1 MKAKRKTFWSFFT
14 RIGAGFLAFWLAVM
28 AMFTVLVSQQRA
40 ELMLSDMESKSNRL
54 MGEDTDILL
63 DPSTYDTADETELRR
78 RLSKAVFMADSADPP
93 NLQIVETAITDLNTG
108 DILQSNR
115 WWLELIEG
123 ENLYR
128 VDMSGQPREVC
139 ETILAGA
146 GVAEKN
152 IESLPKMTFEVWADS
167 VPGYRDDAYLKSITI
182 KPTKNVGGT
191 WEPTGEVRMVECTYD
206 AVQMKN
212 LPLKTMTCSGI
223 MYPRPNGATAE
234 QIAASLSSPARQAL
248 REWAENPSGANSSQ
262 TVEKP
267 WLVRTYR
274 RQIKYCPFAESHYVF
289 VSYAAEGY
297 PLKASLPVLIPV
309 WAFSLALALFCAA
322 VLSYALLR
330 VWRRQERVEQVRR
343 ETTAALAHELKT
355 PLSVL
360 SATAELLG
368 DRLAPEKQAH
378 YLSVI
383 QAQTRRMD
391 DSVRQMLE
399 LSRLENGVQALR
411 RTEFS
416 LTELVQERL
425 QAALPADS
433 SRRTEITAEGELTV
447 CADRALLARAL
458 DAILENSV
466 QHTPEGGSITVCLAD
481 GICAVTNTGEAIP
494 AEALPHLW
502 EAYYQADPSRSTRG
516 SGLGLS
522 IAKTVFD
529 LHGYACGAENT
540 ENGPK
545 FWFRFAG
552 K

>member
-1 MKAKRKTFWSFFT
+1 MKAKRRTFWSFFT
-14 RIGAGFLAFWLAVM
+14 RIGAGFLAFWLVVM

-40 ELMLSDMESKSNRL
+40 KLMLSDMESKSNRL
-54 MGEDTDILL
+54 MEQDIAFLL
-63 DPSTYDTADETELRR
+63 DPETYDTTDETELRR
-78 RLSKAVFMADSADPP
+78 RLSKPVFMADSTDPP
-93 NLQIVETAITDLNTG
+93 NLQIVETAITDLKTG

-139 ETILAGA
+139 EAILAGA
-146 GVAEKN
+146 GATEKT
-152 IESLPKMTFEVWADS
+152 IKSLPEMTFEVWTDS

-182 KPTKNVGGT
+182 KPTKNVGGM
-191 WEPTGEVRMVECTYD
+191 WEPTGEVHTIECAYD
-206 AVQMKN
+206 AEQVKN
-212 LPLKTMTCSGI
+212 LPLTTMRCNRFV
-223 MYPRPNGATAE
+223 YPGPNGATAE

-248 REWAENPSGANSSQ
+248 REWAENPSGPNSSQ

-360 SATAELLG
+360 SATAELLE
-368 DRLAPEKQAH
+368 DNLAPEKQAH
-378 YLSVI
+378 YLDVI
-383 QAQTRRMD
+383 QTQAQRMD
-391 DSVRQMLE
+391 GSVRKMLE
-399 LSRLENGVQALR
+399 LSRLEAGVQALR
-411 RTEFS
+411 REEFP
-416 LTELVQERL
+416 LAALAQERL
-425 QAALPADS
+425 AAALPADGS
-433 SRRTEITAEGELTV
+433 LHTEFASDSEYMV
-447 CADRALLARAL
+447 NADRALLARAL
-458 DAILENSV
+458 DALLENAV
-466 QHTPEGGSITVCLAD
+466 QHTPEGGCITVRITNGVLSVA
-481 GICAVTNTGEAIP
+481 NTGDAIP
-494 AEALPHLW
+494 NHALPRLW
-502 EAYYQADPSRSTRG
+502 EAYYQADPSRSTKG
-516 SGLGLS
+516 DGLGLS

-529 LHGYACGAENT
+529 LHGYTCGAENT
-540 ENGPK
+540 DAGPK
-545 FWFRFAG
+545 FWFKFA
-552 K
+552 

>member
-1 MKAKRKTFWSFFT
+1 MKTKRKTFGSFFT

-54 MGEDTDILL
+54 MEQDIAFLL
-63 DPSTYDTADETELRR
+63 DPETYDTTDETELRR
-78 RLSKAVFMADSADPP
+78 RLSKPVFMADSTDPP

-139 ETILAGA
+139 EAILAGA
-146 GVAEKN
+146 GAAEKN
-152 IESLPKMTFEVWADS
+152 IESLPEMTFEVWADS

-191 WEPTGEVRMVECTYD
+191 WEPTGEVHTIECAYD
-206 AVQMKN
+206 AEQVKN
-212 LPLKTMTCSGI
+212 LPLKTMRWASLRCPGPSDL
-223 MYPRPNGATAE
+223 TAK
-234 QIAASLSSPARQAL
+234 QLAASLTSPVRLAL

-274 RQIKYCPFAESHYVF
+274 RQIKYCPFAKSHYVF

-330 VWRRQERVEQVRR
+330 VWRRQERVEKVRR

-378 YLSVI
+378 YLDVI
-383 QAQTRRMD
+383 QTQAQRMD
-391 DSVRQMLE
+391 GSVRKMLE
-399 LSRLENGVQALR
+399 LSRLETGVQALR
-411 RTEFS
+411 REEFP
-416 LTELVQERL
+416 LAALAQERL
-425 QAALPADS
+425 AAALPADG
-433 SRRTEITAEGELTV
+433 RLHTEFASDNEYMV
-447 CADRALLARAL
+447 NADRALLARAL
-458 DAILENSV
+458 DALLENAV
-466 QHTPEGGSITVCLAD
+466 QHTPEGGCITVRIANGMLSVA
-481 GICAVTNTGEAIP
+481 NTGDAIP
-494 AEALPHLW
+494 DHALPRLW
-502 EAYYQADPSRSTRG
+502 EAYYQADPSRSTKG
-516 SGLGLS
+516 DGLGLS

-529 LHGYACGAENT
+529 LHGYTCGAENT
-540 ENGPK
+540 DAGPK
-545 FWFRFAG
+545 FWFKFA
-552 K
+552 